1 MERLSLIITPRLPEV
16 FFKNTNDHI
25 IIADQYLLPYS
36 RVYEESSDFD
46 LFKVEIIPELTYFI
60 SSRFG
65 LSQGLGGIEY
75 SMLDWET
82 DNSSRIINFN
92 PVNWRF
98 GIKVKYSHEIRQ
110 TKGHRTCQA

>member
-1 MERLSLIITPRLPEV
+1 LPEV

-98 GIKVKYSHEIRQ
+98 GIKVKI
-110 TKGHRTCQA
+110 

>member
-1 MERLSLIITPRLPEV
+1 LS
-16 FFKNTNDHI
+16 
-25 IIADQYLLPYS
+25 YS

-65 LSQGLGGIEY
+65 LCLGLGGIEY

-92 PVNWRF
+92 TVNWRF
-98 GIKVKYSHEIRQ
+98 EIKVKI
-110 TKGHRTCQA
+110 